1 MEPAFIIPLCW
12 RAFVTRAGVIAVDVP
27 VRTNVIIPNGLF
39 IQNGEFYI
47 LHHDGT
53 KVKLF

>member
-1 MEPAFIIPLCW
+1 MEPAFIIPLSW

-27 VRTNVIIPNGLF
+27 VKTNVIIPNGLF